1 LQCWSAVFAAFA
13 ISRLQYY
20 PGMSQRIKENSPSD
34 EVISFGPFRLYTA
47 QRLIEREGV
56 PLHLGGR
63 ALDILIVLVEQAS
76 EVVSK
81 NDLMARVWPDS
92 TVDEGSL
99 RVHVAALRKALGDG
113 ESGARYLT
121 TLTGQGYCF
130 VAPISRSSAPRPLE
144 TVASKPGHVHNLPT
158 RLTRMVGRDQTVQEM
173 SEQLKTERFV
183 TIVGPGGIGKTTV
196 AVSVGYKLLTEFAGA
211 VQFFDLGPLNDPVL
225 VPGAVASTLGLLVQ
239 SADPIPGL
247 IAFLR
252 GKRMLLI
259 LDSCEHV
266 IETAAVLAERIF
278 EEAPQ
283 VHILATSRESLRVEG
298 EHVHRLLPLG
308 SPPDDAS
315 LAAAQALGFPAVQLF
330 VERAI
335 ASGCRFELN
344 DADAPVVAEICRR
357 LDGIAL
363 AIELAAGRIDV
374 YGVQE
379 TMALLNDRFKLLWEG
394 RRTALPRHQTL
405 RATLDWSYD
414 LLSKLER
421 SILCRLSVFVG
432 VVTLEA
438 ARAVATG
445 DDVDETQV
453 VTVLVGL
460 VAKSLIS
467 ADTSAPATRYR
478 LLDTT
483 RAYAFAKLSESGEA
497 GEVKRRHASYFL
509 DLLERVDGNS
519 FTPLQAKS
527 FAVFADQLGNVRTAL
542 EWCFAERGDGV
553 LGVALA
559 AASAPLF
566 LEMSLLTECHR
577 WTERAVAMLDDT
589 NRGTRREMD
598 LQAALGLSLMFTR
611 GNSEQVGN
619 SLLRGLELA
628 EQSGDLHS
636 QLRLLERLHL
646 FHVRIGNFR
655 EALAAAQRGEGV
667 ATRIGDP
674 VLLAQIQVALGI
686 SHHLEGNS
694 RSALGYLESA
704 LAQLPLS
711 PQINSLHLGFD
722 YRNRARITLARV
734 LWIRG
739 CPDQAVKF
747 ARQSVEEAIRL
758 NHPIKLCMALLWAMS
773 VFLWNEDLESAEEYT
788 DRFIAQAEKH
798 SLAPYQTIGVGA
810 KGELLV
816 RRGDVE
822 AGIVLL
828 RRSLEALRAH
838 RYGLQTAFSSALAE
852 GLSMTGR
859 GDEALNTIDEAIAL
873 VEHNEDLFGMP
884 ELLRIKADILVSARP
899 ADPVRAEGLLIQS
912 LEMARQQSALA
923 WELRTA
929 TSLARLWLTQHRFG
943 EARDV
948 LAPAYDRFT
957 EGFDSPGLKTARRLL
972 DELRVRIGA

>member
-1 LQCWSAVFAAFA
+1 
-13 ISRLQYY
+13 
-20 PGMSQRIKENSPSD
+20 MSQRIKENPPTD
-34 EVISFGPFRLYTA
+34 EVISFGPFRLYAA

-81 NDLMARVWPDS
+81 NDLMARVWPGV

-113 ESGARYLT
+113 EAGARYLT

-130 VAPISRSSAPRPLE
+130 VAPISRSSAPRRLE
-144 TVASKPGHVHNLPT
+144 AASSKPGQAHNLPT
-158 RLTRMVGRDQTVQEM
+158 RLTRMVGRDQTVQEV
-173 SEQLKTERFV
+173 SERLKTERFV

-211 VQFFDLGPLNDPVL
+211 VQFFALGPLNDPHL
-225 VPGAVASTLGLLVQ
+225 IPGTVASALGLPVQ
-239 SADPIPGL
+239 SVDPIPGL
-247 IAFLR
+247 IGFLR

-266 IETAAVLAERIF
+266 IETAALLAERIF

-283 VHILATSRESLRVEG
+283 VQILATSRESLRVEG
-298 EHVHRLLPLG
+298 EHVHRLSPLG

-315 LAAAQALGFPAVQLF
+315 LTAAQALGFPAVQLF

-335 ASGCRFELN
+335 GSGRRFELN
-344 DADAPVVAEICRR
+344 DADAPVVGEICRR

-363 AIELAAGRIDV
+363 AIELAAGRADA
-374 YGVQE
+374 YGIQE
-379 TMALLNDRFKLLWEG
+379 TLVLLNDRFKLLWEG

-438 ARAVATG
+438 ARAVAAG
-445 DDVDETQV
+445 DDVDETEV

-460 VAKSLIS
+460 VAKSLMS

-483 RAYAFAKLSESGEA
+483 RAYAFAKLSETGEA

-577 WTERAVAMLDDT
+577 WTERAVAVLDDA

-598 LQAALGLSLMFTR
+598 LHAALGLSLMFTR
-611 GNSEQVGN
+611 GNSEQVGK
-619 SLLRGLELA
+619 SLIGGLELA
-628 EQSGDLHS
+628 ERLGDLHS

-646 FHVRIGNFR
+646 FHVRIGNFHD
-655 EALAAAQRGEGV
+655 ALASAQRGEGV
-667 ATRIGDP
+667 ATKIGDP
-674 VLLAQIQVALGI
+674 VLLGQIQVALGI
-686 SHHLEGNS
+686 SHHLEGDS

-828 RRSLEALRAH
+828 RLSLGAVRAH

-884 ELLRIKADILVSARP
+884 ELLRIKADILVSAQP

-912 LEMARQQSALA
+912 LGMARRQSALA
-923 WELRTA
+923 WEWRTA
-929 TSLARLWLTQHRFG
+929 TTLARLWLTQGRFG

-957 EGFDSPGLKTARRLL
+957 EGFDSPGLKTAKKLL
-972 DELRVRIGA
+972 DELRVRTGA

>member
-1 LQCWSAVFAAFA
+1 MMRPAAVAMLV
-13 ISRLQYY
+13 SGRHRLE
-20 PGMSQRIKENSPSD
+20 PARPCSIIRKMSQGIKENPQTD
-34 EVISFGPFRLYTA
+34 EMISFGPFRLYAA

-63 ALDILIVLVEQAS
+63 ALDILLVLVEHAG

-81 NDLMARVWPDS
+81 NELMARVWPGV

-144 TVASKPGHVHNLPT
+144 TASSKPGHVHNLPA
-158 RLTRMVGRDQTVQEM
+158 RLTRMVGRDQTVQEI

-183 TIVGPGGIGKTTV
+183 SIVGPGGIGKTTV
-196 AVSVGYKLLTEFAGA
+196 VVSVGHELLAAFAGA
-211 VQFFDLGPLNDPVL
+211 VHFLDLGPLNNPLL
-225 VPGAVASTLGLLVQ
+225 VPSAVASTLGLLVQ

-252 GKRMLLI
+252 DKRMLLI

-266 IETAAVLAERIF
+266 IETAAALAERIF
-278 EEAPQ
+278 EGAPQ
-283 VHILATSRESLRVEG
+283 AHILATSRESLRVEG
-298 EHVHRLLPLG
+298 EHVHRLSPLA
-308 SPPDDAS
+308 SPPDDAG
-315 LAAAQALGFPAVQLF
+315 LTAAQALDFPAVQLF

-335 ASGCRFELN
+335 ASDRRFELN
-344 DADAPVVAEICRR
+344 DADAPVVGEICRR
-357 LDGIAL
+357 LDGMAL

-379 TMALLNDRFKLLWEG
+379 TRALLNDRFKLLWDG

-405 RATLDWSYD
+405 SATLDWSYD
-414 LLSKLER
+414 LLSELER

-432 VVTLEA
+432 VVTLEG

-467 ADTSAPATRYR
+467 ADTSVPATRYR

-483 RAYAFAKLSESGEA
+483 RAYASAKLSESGEA
-497 GEVKRRHASYFL
+497 GDVKRRHASYFL
-509 DLLERVDGNS
+509 ELLERADGNS

-527 FAVFADQLGNVRTAL
+527 FAIFADQLGNVRTAL
-542 EWCFAERGDGV
+542 EWCFSERGNGV

-577 WTERAVAMLDDT
+577 WTERAVAALDDG

-598 LQAALGLSLMFTR
+598 LHAALGLSLMFTR

-628 EQSGDLHS
+628 EQLGDLHS

-655 EALAAAQRGEGV
+655 EALKWFGQ
-667 ATRIGDP
+667 TK
-674 VLLAQIQVALGI
+674 LAMQVA
-686 SHHLEGNS
+686 
-694 RSALGYLESA
+694 
-704 LAQLPLS
+704 
-711 PQINSLHLGFD
+711 
-722 YRNRARITLARV
+722 
-734 LWIRG
+734 
-739 CPDQAVKF
+739 
-747 ARQSVEEAIRL
+747 
-758 NHPIKLCMALLWAMS
+758 
-773 VFLWNEDLESAEEYT
+773 
-788 DRFIAQAEKH
+788 
-798 SLAPYQTIGVGA
+798 
-810 KGELLV
+810 
-816 RRGDVE
+816 
-822 AGIVLL
+822 
-828 RRSLEALRAH
+828 
-838 RYGLQTAFSSALAE
+838 
-852 GLSMTGR
+852 
-859 GDEALNTIDEAIAL
+859 
-873 VEHNEDLFGMP
+873 
-884 ELLRIKADILVSARP
+884 
-899 ADPVRAEGLLIQS
+899 
-912 LEMARQQSALA
+912 
-923 WELRTA
+923 
-929 TSLARLWLTQHRFG
+929 
-943 EARDV
+943 
-948 LAPAYDRFT
+948 
-957 EGFDSPGLKTARRLL
+957 
-972 DELRVRIGA
+972 

>member
-1 LQCWSAVFAAFA
+1 
-13 ISRLQYY
+13 
-20 PGMSQRIKENSPSD
+20 MSQSIRENPPTD
-34 EVISFGPFRLYTA
+34 EVISFGPFRLYAA

-81 NDLMARVWPDS
+81 NDLMTRVWPGV

-130 VAPISRSSAPRPLE
+130 VAPISRSSAPRRLE
-144 TVASKPGHVHNLPT
+144 AASSKPGHVHNLPT

-173 SEQLKTERFV
+173 SERLKTERFV

-196 AVSVGYKLLTEFAGA
+196 AVSVGYELLTEFAGA
-211 VQFFDLGPLNDPVL
+211 VQFFDLGPLNDPL
-225 VPGAVASTLGLLVQ
+225 LIPGTVASALGLPIQ
-239 SADPIPGL
+239 SADPTPGL
-247 IAFLR
+247 IGFLR

-266 IETAAVLAERIF
+266 IETAAALAERIF

-298 EHVHRLLPLG
+298 EHVHRLSPLG
-308 SPPDDAS
+308 SPPDDVS
-315 LAAAQALGFPAVQLF
+315 LTAAQALDFPAVQLF

-335 ASGCRFELN
+335 ASGRRFELN
-344 DADAPVVAEICRR
+344 DADAPVVGEICRR

-363 AIELAAGRIDV
+363 AIELAAGRADA
-374 YGVQE
+374 YGIQE
-379 TMALLNDRFKLLWEG
+379 TLVLLNDRFKLLWEG

-414 LLSKLER
+414 LLSEHER
-421 SILCRLSVFVG
+421 LILCRLSVFVG

-460 VAKSLIS
+460 VAKSLMS

-483 RAYAFAKLSESGEA
+483 RAYAFAKLSETGEA

-566 LEMSLLTECHR
+566 LELSLLTECHR
-577 WTERAVAMLDDT
+577 WTERAVAVLDDA

-598 LQAALGLSLMFTR
+598 LHAALGLSLMFTR

-655 EALAAAQRGEGV
+655 EALASAQRGEGV
-667 ATRIGDP
+667 ATKIGDP
-674 VLLAQIQVALGI
+674 VLLGQIQVALGI
-686 SHHLEGNS
+686 SHHLEGDS

-739 CPDQAVKF
+739 CPDQAVTL
-747 ARQSVEEAIRL
+747 ARQSVEEAIRI

-816 RRGDVE
+816 KRGDVE

-884 ELLRIKADILVSARP
+884 ELLRIKADILVSAQP

-912 LEMARQQSALA
+912 LVMARQQSALA

-929 TSLARLWLTQHRFG
+929 TSLARLWLTQGRFG

-972 DELRVRIGA
+972 DELRVRTGA

>member
-1 LQCWSAVFAAFA
+1 
-13 ISRLQYY
+13 LQYY
-20 PGMSQRIKENSPSD
+20 SEMSQRIKENSPSD

-81 NDLMARVWPDS
+81 NDLMARVWPDA

-113 ESGARYLT
+113 EFGARYLT

-130 VAPISRSSAPRPLE
+130 VAPISRSRAPRPLE

-158 RLTRMVGRDQTVQEM
+158 RLTRMVGRDQTVREM
-173 SEQLKTERFV
+173 SERLKTERFV

-196 AVSVGYKLLTEFAGA
+196 AVSVGYKLLTEFADA
-211 VQFFDLGPLNDPVL
+211 VRFFDLGPLNDPL
-225 VPGAVASTLGLLVQ
+225 LIPATVASALGLPVQ
-239 SADPIPGL
+239 SVDPIPGL
-247 IAFLR
+247 IGFLR

-266 IETAAVLAERIF
+266 IESAAVLAERIF

-298 EHVHRLLPLG
+298 EHVHRLSPLG
-308 SPPDDAS
+308 SPPNDAS
-315 LAAAQALGFPAVQLF
+315 LTAAQALDFPAVQLF

-335 ASGCRFELN
+335 ASGRRFELN

-363 AIELAAGRIDV
+363 AIELAAGRADA
-374 YGVQE
+374 YGIQE
-379 TMALLNDRFKLLWEG
+379 TLVLLNDRFKLLWEG

-438 ARAVATG
+438 ARAVAAG

-497 GEVKRRHASYFL
+497 GEIKRRHASYFL

-527 FAVFADQLGNVRTAL
+527 FAEFADQLGNVRTAL

-577 WTERAVAMLDDT
+577 WTERAVAVLDDA

-598 LQAALGLSLMFTR
+598 LHAALGLSLMFTR

-655 EALAAAQRGEGV
+655 EALASAQRGEGV
-667 ATRIGDP
+667 ATKIGDP
-674 VLLAQIQVALGI
+674 VLLGQIQVALGI

-694 RSALGYLESA
+694 LAALGYLESA
-704 LAQLPLS
+704 LAQLPLL

-747 ARQSVEEAIRL
+747 AQQSVEEAIRL

-884 ELLRIKADILVSARP
+884 ELLRIKADILVSAQP
-899 ADPVRAEGLLIQS
+899 ADPVRAERLLIQS

-929 TSLARLWLTQHRFG
+929 TSLARLRLTQGRFG

-957 EGFDSPGLKTARRLL
+957 EGFDSPGLKTAKKLL
-972 DELRVRIGA
+972 DELRMRAGA

>member
-1 LQCWSAVFAAFA
+1 LQCWSAVFAGFA

-20 PGMSQRIKENSPSD
+20 SGMCQRIKENSPSD

-81 NDLMARVWPDS
+81 NDLMARVWPNA

-99 RVHVAALRKALGDG
+99 RVHVAALRKVLDDG
-113 ESGARYLT
+113 EAGARYLT

-130 VAPISRSSAPRPLE
+130 VAPISRSSAPRSLE
-144 TVASKPGHVHNLPT
+144 AASSKPGQAHNLPT
-158 RLTRMVGRDQTVQEM
+158 RLTRMVGRDQTVQEV
-173 SEQLKTERFV
+173 SERLKTERFV

-211 VQFFDLGPLNDPVL
+211 VQFFDLGPLNDPHL
-225 VPGAVASTLGLLVQ
+225 IPGTVASALGLPVQ
-239 SADPIPGL
+239 SVDPIPGL
-247 IAFLR
+247 IGFLR

-266 IETAAVLAERIF
+266 IETAALLAERIF

-298 EHVHRLLPLG
+298 EHVHRLSPLG

-315 LAAAQALGFPAVQLF
+315 LTAAQALGFPAVQLF

-335 ASGCRFELN
+335 ASGRRFELN

-363 AIELAAGRIDV
+363 AIELAAGRADA
-374 YGVQE
+374 YGIQE
-379 TMALLNDRFKLLWEG
+379 TLVLLSDRFKLLWEG

-405 RATLDWSYD
+405 CATLDWSYD
-414 LLSKLER
+414 LLSKPER

-438 ARAVATG
+438 ARAVAAG
-445 DDVDETQV
+445 DDVDETEV

-577 WTERAVAMLDDT
+577 WTERAVAVLDDA

-598 LQAALGLSLMFTR
+598 LHAALGLSLMFTR

-628 EQSGDLHS
+628 EQAGDLHS

-667 ATRIGDP
+667 ATKIGDP

-704 LAQLPLS
+704 LVQLPLS

-884 ELLRIKADILVSARP
+884 ELLRIKADILVSAQP

-912 LEMARQQSALA
+912 LEMARRQSALA

-929 TSLARLWLTQHRFG
+929 TSLARLWLTQGRFG

-948 LAPAYDRFT
+948 LAPAFDRFT
-957 EGFDSPGLKTARRLL
+957 EGFDSPGLKTAKKLL
-972 DELRVRIGA
+972 DALRVRTGA

>member
-1 LQCWSAVFAAFA
+1 
-13 ISRLQYY
+13 
-20 PGMSQRIKENSPSD
+20 MSGVPKQRTQRENGIDAGATTD
-34 EVISFGPFRLYTA
+34 EVISFGPFRLYAA
-47 QRLIEREGV
+47 QRLIERKGV
-56 PLHLGGR
+56 ALHLGGR

-76 EVVSK
+76 RVVSK
-81 NDLMARVWPDS
+81 NELMARVWPDA

-113 ESGARYLT
+113 EAGARYVT

-130 VAPISRSSAPRPLE
+130 VAPVTRSSEPALPM
-144 TVASKPGHVHNLPT
+144 TASSKPGQAHNLPT
-158 RLTRMVGRDQTVQEM
+158 RPTRMVGRDQTVQEI
-173 SEQLKTERFV
+173 SDELKTERFV
-183 TIVGPGGIGKTTV
+183 TIAGPGGIGKTTV
-196 AVSVGYKLLTEFAGA
+196 AVSVGHELLAEFAGA
-211 VQFFDLGPLNDPVL
+211 AHFFDLGPLNDPVL

-252 GKRMLLI
+252 DKRMLLI

-278 EEAPQ
+278 EGAPQ

-298 EHVHRLLPLG
+298 EHVYRLSPLA

-315 LAAAQALGFPAVQLF
+315 LTAAQALGFPAVQLF

-335 ASGCRFELN
+335 AKGQRFVLN
-344 DADAPVVAEICRR
+344 DADAPVVGEICRR
-357 LDGIAL
+357 LDGMAL

-379 TMALLNDRFKLLWEG
+379 TMALLNDRFKLLWDG

-405 RATLDWSYD
+405 SATLDWSYD

-453 VTVLVGL
+453 VTVLVSL

-467 ADTSAPATRYR
+467 VDFSVPATRYR

-483 RAYAFAKLSESGEA
+483 RAYASGKLSESGEA
-497 GEVKRRHASYFL
+497 DEVRRRHASYFL
-509 DLLERVDGNS
+509 ELLERVDGNS

-527 FAVFADQLGNVRTAL
+527 FAIFADQLGNVRTAL
-542 EWCFAERGDGV
+542 EWCFSERGDCA

-577 WTERAVAMLDDT
+577 WTERAVVVLDDT
-589 NRGTRREMD
+589 NRGTRCEMD
-598 LQAALGLSLMFTR
+598 LHAALGLSLMFTR
-611 GNSEQVGN
+611 GNSERVGN

-628 EQSGDLHS
+628 EQLGDLHS

-646 FHVRIGNFR
+646 FHLRIGNFG
-655 EALAAAQRGEGV
+655 EALAFAQRGERV
-667 ATRIGDP
+667 ATEIGDP

-686 SHHLEGNS
+686 SCHLEGNS
-694 RSALGYLESA
+694 PAALGYLESA

-739 CPDQAVKF
+739 CPDQATKF

-816 RRGDVE
+816 KRGDVE

-838 RYGLQTAFSSALAE
+838 RYGLLTAFSSALAE
-852 GLSMTGR
+852 GLSITGR
-859 GDEALNTIDEAIAL
+859 GAEALDTIDEAIAL

-884 ELLRIKADILVSARP
+884 ELLRIKANILVSAQP
-899 ADPVRAEGLLIQS
+899 PDPVRAESLLIQS
-912 LEMARQQSALA
+912 LDMARRQSALA

-929 TSLARLWLTQHRFG
+929 TSLARLWLMQGRFG

-957 EGFDSPGLKTARRLL
+957 EGFDSPALQTARQLL
-972 DELRVRIGA
+972 DELRVRTGA

>member
-20 PGMSQRIKENSPSD
+20 SEMSQRIKANSPSD

-130 VAPISRSSAPRPLE
+130 VAPISRSRAPRGLE
-144 TVASKPGHVHNLPT
+144 AASSKPGHVHNLPT

-196 AVSVGYKLLTEFAGA
+196 AVSIGYELLTEFAGA
-211 VQFFDLGPLNDPVL
+211 AHFFDLGPLNDPVL

-252 GKRMLLI
+252 DKRMLLI

-266 IETAAVLAERIF
+266 IETAAALAERIF
-278 EEAPQ
+278 EGAPQ
-283 VHILATSRESLRVEG
+283 AHILATSRESLRVEG
-298 EHVHRLLPLG
+298 EHVHRLSPLA
-308 SPPDDAS
+308 SPPDDAG
-315 LAAAQALGFPAVQLF
+315 LTAAQALDFPAVQLF

-335 ASGCRFELN
+335 AGGRRFELN
-344 DADAPVVAEICRR
+344 DADAPVVGEICRR
-357 LDGIAL
+357 LDGMAL

-379 TMALLNDRFKLLWEG
+379 TMALLNDRFKLLWDG

-405 RATLDWSYD
+405 SATLDWSYD
-414 LLSKLER
+414 LLSTLER

-432 VVTLEA
+432 VVTLEG

-445 DDVDETQV
+445 DDIDETQV

-467 ADTSAPATRYR
+467 ADTSVPATRYR

-483 RAYAFAKLSESGEA
+483 RAYASAKLSESGEA
-497 GEVKRRHASYFL
+497 GDVKRRHAKYFL
-509 DLLERVDGNS
+509 ELFERVDGNS

-527 FAVFADQLGNVRTAL
+527 FAIFADQLGNVRTAL
-542 EWCFAERGDGV
+542 EWCFSERGDGV

-577 WTERAVAMLDDT
+577 WTERAVAALDDG

-598 LQAALGLSLMFTR
+598 LHAALGLSLMFTR

-628 EQSGDLHS
+628 ERLGDLHS

-655 EALAAAQRGEGV
+655 EALAFAQRGEGV
-667 ATRIGDP
+667 ATEIGDP
-674 VLLAQIQVALGI
+674 VLLGQIQVALGI

-694 RSALGYLESA
+694 IAALGYLESA

-739 CPDQAVKF
+739 CPDQAVTF

-788 DRFIAQAEKH
+788 DRFTAQAEKH
-798 SLAPYQTIGVGA
+798 ALAPYQTIGLGA

-838 RYGLQTAFSSALAE
+838 RYGLRTAFSTALAE

-859 GDEALNTIDEAIAL
+859 GDEALDTIDEAIAL

-884 ELLRIKADILVSARP
+884 ELLRIKADILVSAQP
-899 ADPVRAEGLLIQS
+899 PDPVRAEGLLIQS

-929 TSLARLWLTQHRFG
+929 TSLARLWVTQGRFG

-957 EGFDSPGLKTARRLL
+957 EGFDSPGLKTARQLL
-972 DELRVRIGA
+972 DELRIRTGA

>member
-1 LQCWSAVFAAFA
+1 MSGV
-13 ISRLQYY
+13 
-20 PGMSQRIKENSPSD
+20 PGKRTQRENGIDAGATTD
-34 EVISFGPFRLYTA
+34 EVISFGPFRLHAA
-47 QRLIEREGV
+47 QRLIERKGA
-56 PLHLGGR
+56 PLHLSGR
-63 ALDILIVLVEQAS
+63 ALDILIALVEQAS
-76 EVVSK
+76 RVVSK
-81 NDLMARVWPDS
+81 NELMARVWPDA
-92 TVDEGSL
+92 TVDESSL

-113 ESGARYLT
+113 EAGARYVT

-130 VAPISRSSAPRPLE
+130 VAPVSRSSEPALPM
-144 TVASKPGHVHNLPT
+144 TANSKSGQTHNLPT
-158 RLTRMVGRDQTVQEM
+158 RPTRMVGRDQTVQEI

-183 TIVGPGGIGKTTV
+183 TIAGPGGIGKTTV
-196 AVSVGYKLLTEFAGA
+196 AVSVGHELLAEFAGA
-211 VQFFDLGPLNDPVL
+211 AHFFDLGPLNDPVL

-252 GKRMLLI
+252 DKRMLLI

-266 IETAAVLAERIF
+266 IETAAALAERIF
-278 EEAPQ
+278 EGAPQ
-283 VHILATSRESLRVEG
+283 AHILATSRESLRVEG
-298 EHVHRLLPLG
+298 EHVYRLSPLA

-315 LAAAQALGFPAVQLF
+315 LTAARALDFPAVQLF

-335 ASGCRFELN
+335 AKGRRFVLN
-344 DADAPVVAEICRR
+344 DADAPVVGEICRR
-357 LDGIAL
+357 LDGMAL

-379 TMALLNDRFKLLWEG
+379 TMALLNDRFKLLWDG

-405 RATLDWSYD
+405 SATLDWSYD
-414 LLSKLER
+414 LLSTLER

-432 VVTLEA
+432 VVTLEG

-445 DDVDETQV
+445 DDIDETQV

-467 ADTSAPATRYR
+467 ADTSVPATRYR

-483 RAYAFAKLSESGEA
+483 RAYASAKLSESGEA
-497 GEVKRRHASYFL
+497 GDVKRRHASYFL
-509 DLLERVDGNS
+509 ELFERVDGNS

-527 FAVFADQLGNVRTAL
+527 FAIFADQIGNVRTAL
-542 EWCFAERGDGV
+542 EWCFSERGDGL

-577 WTERAVAMLDDT
+577 WTERAVAALDDG

-598 LQAALGLSLMFTR
+598 LHAALGLSLMFTR
-611 GNSEQVGN
+611 GNNEQVGN

-628 EQSGDLHS
+628 ERLDDLHS

-655 EALAAAQRGEGV
+655 EALAFAQRGEGV
-667 ATRIGDP
+667 ATEIGDP
-674 VLLAQIQVALGI
+674 VLLGQIQVALGI
-686 SHHLEGNS
+686 SHHLGGDS
-694 RSALGYLESA
+694 IAALGYLDSA

-739 CPDQAVKF
+739 CPDQAVTF

-788 DRFIAQAEKH
+788 DRFTAQAEKH
-798 SLAPYQTIGVGA
+798 ALAPYQTIGLGA

-838 RYGLQTAFSSALAE
+838 RYGLQTAFSTALAE

-859 GDEALNTIDEAIAL
+859 GDEALDTIDEAIAL

-884 ELLRIKADILVSARP
+884 ELLRIKADILVSAQP
-899 ADPVRAEGLLIQS
+899 PDPVRAEGLLIQS
-912 LEMARQQSALA
+912 LEMARQQAALA

-929 TSLARLWLTQHRFG
+929 TSLARLWVTQGRFG

-957 EGFDSPGLKTARRLL
+957 EGFDSPGLKTARQLL
-972 DELRVRIGA
+972 DELRIRTGA

>member
-1 LQCWSAVFAAFA
+1 
-13 ISRLQYY
+13 
-20 PGMSQRIKENSPSD
+20 MSQGIKETPQTD
-34 EVISFGPFRLYTA
+34 EVISFGPFRLSAA

-63 ALDILIVLVEQAS
+63 ALDILIVLVEQAG

-81 NDLMARVWPDS
+81 NDLMARVWPGV

-144 TVASKPGHVHNLPT
+144 TVASKSGQTHNLPT
-158 RLTRMVGRDQTVQEM
+158 LPTRMVGRDLTVQEI

-196 AVSVGYKLLTEFAGA
+196 AVSVGYELLTEFAGA
-211 VQFFDLGPLNDPVL
+211 VQFLDLGPLNDPL
-225 VPGAVASTLGLLVQ
+225 LIPGTVASALGLPVQ
-239 SADPIPGL
+239 SADPTRGL
-247 IAFLR
+247 IGFLR

-266 IETAAVLAERIF
+266 IETAAALAERIF

-298 EHVHRLLPLG
+298 EHVHRLSPLG
-308 SPPDDAS
+308 SPPDDAG
-315 LAAAQALGFPAVQLF
+315 LTAAQALDFPAVQLF

-335 ASGCRFELN
+335 ASGRRFELN

-363 AIELAAGRIDV
+363 AIELAAGRAYA
-374 YGVQE
+374 YGIQE
-379 TMALLNDRFKLLWEG
+379 TLVLLNDRFKLLWEG

-432 VVTLEA
+432 VVTLEG

-445 DDVDETQV
+445 DDVDETEV

-467 ADTSAPATRYR
+467 ADTSVPATRYR

-483 RAYAFAKLSESGEA
+483 RAYASAKLSESGEA

-509 DLLERVDGNS
+509 DLLERVDGYS

-527 FAVFADQLGNVRTAL
+527 FAIFADQLGNVRTAL
-542 EWCFAERGDGV
+542 EWCFSERGDGV

-577 WTERAVAMLDDT
+577 WTERAVAALDDA

-598 LQAALGLSLMFTR
+598 LHAALGLSLMFTR

-628 EQSGDLHS
+628 EQLGDLHS

-655 EALAAAQRGEGV
+655 EALAFAQRGEDV
-667 ATRIGDP
+667 ATEIGDP
-674 VLLAQIQVALGI
+674 VLLGQIQVALGI

-694 RSALGYLESA
+694 LAALGYLESA

-739 CPDQAVKF
+739 CPDQAATF

-788 DRFIAQAEKH
+788 DRFTAQAEKH
-798 SLAPYQTIGVGA
+798 SLAPYQTIGLGA

-828 RRSLEALRAH
+828 RRSLGALRAH

-859 GDEALNTIDEAIAL
+859 GDEALDTIDEAIAL

-884 ELLRIKADILVSARP
+884 ELLRIKADILASAQP
-899 ADPVRAEGLLIQS
+899 PDPVRAEGLLIQS

-929 TSLARLWLTQHRFG
+929 ISLARLWVTQDRFG

-948 LAPAYDRFT
+948 LAPVYDRFT
-957 EGFDSPGLKTARRLL
+957 EGFDSPGLKTARQLL
-972 DELRVRIGA
+972 DELRSRTGA

>member
-1 LQCWSAVFAAFA
+1 MIAKGN
-13 ISRLQYY
+13 
-20 PGMSQRIKENSPSD
+20 PPSD
-34 EVISFGPFRLYTA
+34 EVISFGPFRLYA
-47 QRLIEREGV
+47 ARRLIEREGV
-56 PLHLGGR
+56 PLHLGSR

-76 EVVSK
+76 KVVSK
-81 NDLMARVWPDS
+81 NDLMARVWPGV

-130 VAPISRSSAPRPLE
+130 VAPVTRSSAPKPLE
-144 TVASKPGHVHNLPT
+144 TKSGQAHNLPT
-158 RLTRMVGRDQTVQEM
+158 RLTRMVGRDQTVQEI

-211 VQFFDLGPLNDPVL
+211 VQFFDLGPLNDPL
-225 VPGAVASTLGLLVQ
+225 LIPGTVASALGLPVQ
-239 SADPIPGL
+239 SADPTPGL
-247 IAFLR
+247 IGFLR
-252 GKRMLLI
+252 DKRMLLI

-278 EEAPQ
+278 EGAPQ

-298 EHVHRLLPLG
+298 EHVHRLPPLA
-308 SPPDDAS
+308 SPADDAS
-315 LAAAQALGFPAVQLF
+315 LTAAQALDFPAVQLF

-335 ASGCRFELN
+335 AKGQRFVLN
-344 DADAPVVAEICRR
+344 DADAPVVGEICRR
-357 LDGIAL
+357 LDGMAL

-405 RATLDWSYD
+405 SATLDWSYD
-414 LLSKLER
+414 LLSRLER
-421 SILCRLSVFVG
+421 LILCRLSVFAG
-432 VVTLEA
+432 VVTLEG
-438 ARAVATG
+438 ARAVAAG

-453 VTVLVGL
+453 VTILVSL

-467 ADTSAPATRYR
+467 ADTSMPATRYR
-478 LLDTT
+478 LLDAT
-483 RAYAFAKLSESGEA
+483 RAYASAKLSESGEA
-497 GEVKRRHASYFL
+497 GEVTRRHASYFL
-509 DLLERVDGNS
+509 ELLERVDGNS

-527 FAVFADQLGNVRTAL
+527 FAIFADQLGNVRTAL
-542 EWCFAERGDGV
+542 EWCFSERGDGV

-577 WTERAVAMLDDT
+577 WTGRAVAALDDT
-589 NRGTRREMD
+589 NRDTRREMD
-598 LQAALGLSLMFTR
+598 LHAALGLSLMFTR

-628 EQSGDLHS
+628 EQLGDLHS

-655 EALAAAQRGEGV
+655 EALAFARRGEGV
-667 ATRIGDP
+667 ATETGDP
-674 VLLAQIQVALGI
+674 VLLGQIQVALGI

-694 RSALGYLESA
+694 RAALGYLESA

-758 NHPIKLCMALLWAMS
+758 NHPVKLCMALLWAMS
-773 VFLWNEDLESAEEYT
+773 IFLWNEDLESADDYT

-798 SLAPYQTIGVGA
+798 SLLPYQTIGLGA

-816 RRGDVE
+816 KRGDVQ

-838 RYGLQTAFSSALAE
+838 RYGLPTAFSGALAE
-852 GLSMTGR
+852 GLSMTER
-859 GDEALNTIDEAIAL
+859 ADEALSIIDEAIAL
-873 VEHNEDLFGMP
+873 VEHNEDVFGMP
-884 ELLRIKADILVSARP
+884 ELLRIKADILASAQP
-899 ADPVRAEGLLIQS
+899 ADPVRAEGLLMQS

-929 TSLARLWLTQHRFG
+929 TSLARLWLTQGRFG

-948 LAPAYDRFT
+948 LAPAYHRFT
-957 EGFDSPGLKTARRLL
+957 EGFDSPGLKTARQLL
-972 DELRVRIGA
+972 DELRARTGA

>member
-1 LQCWSAVFAAFA
+1 MSGV
-13 ISRLQYY
+13 
-20 PGMSQRIKENSPSD
+20 PGKRTQRENGIDAGATTD
-34 EVISFGPFRLYTA
+34 EVISFGPFRLHAA
-47 QRLIEREGV
+47 QRLIERKGT
-56 PLHLGGR
+56 PLHLSGR
-63 ALDILIVLVEQAS
+63 ALDILIALVEQAS
-76 EVVSK
+76 RVVSK
-81 NDLMARVWPDS
+81 NELMARVWPDA
-92 TVDEGSL
+92 TVDESSL

-113 ESGARYLT
+113 EAGARYVT

-130 VAPISRSSAPRPLE
+130 VAPVSRSGEPALPM
-144 TVASKPGHVHNLPT
+144 TANSKSGQAHNLPT
-158 RLTRMVGRDQTVQEM
+158 RPTRMVGRDQTVQEI

-183 TIVGPGGIGKTTV
+183 TIAGPGGIGKTTV
-196 AVSVGYKLLTEFAGA
+196 AVSVGHELLAEFAGA
-211 VQFFDLGPLNDPVL
+211 AHFFDLGPLNDPVL

-252 GKRMLLI
+252 DKRMLLI

-266 IETAAVLAERIF
+266 IETAAALAERIF
-278 EEAPQ
+278 EGAPQ
-283 VHILATSRESLRVEG
+283 AHILATSRESLRVEG
-298 EHVHRLLPLG
+298 EHVYRLSPLA
-308 SPPDDAS
+308 SPPDDAG
-315 LAAAQALGFPAVQLF
+315 LTAAQALDFPAVQLF

-335 ASGCRFELN
+335 AGGRRFELN
-344 DADAPVVAEICRR
+344 DADAPVVGEICRR
-357 LDGIAL
+357 LDGMAL

-379 TMALLNDRFKLLWEG
+379 TMALLNDRFKLLWDG

-405 RATLDWSYD
+405 SATLDWSYD
-414 LLSKLER
+414 LLSTLER

-432 VVTLEA
+432 VVTLEG

-445 DDVDETQV
+445 DDIDETQV

-467 ADTSAPATRYR
+467 ADTSVPATRYR

-483 RAYAFAKLSESGEA
+483 RAYASAKLSESGEA
-497 GEVKRRHASYFL
+497 GDVKRRHAKYFL
-509 DLLERVDGNS
+509 ELFERVDGNS

-527 FAVFADQLGNVRTAL
+527 FAIFADQLGNVRTAL
-542 EWCFAERGDGV
+542 EWCFSERGNGV

-577 WTERAVAMLDDT
+577 WTERAVAALDDG

-598 LQAALGLSLMFTR
+598 LHAALGLSLMFTR

-628 EQSGDLHS
+628 ERLGDLHS

-655 EALAAAQRGEGV
+655 EALAFAQRGEGV
-667 ATRIGDP
+667 ATEIGDP
-674 VLLAQIQVALGI
+674 VLLGQIQVALGI

-694 RSALGYLESA
+694 IAALGYLESA

-739 CPDQAVKF
+739 CPDQAVMF
-747 ARQSVEEAIRL
+747 ARQSVEEAIHL

-788 DRFIAQAEKH
+788 DRFTAQAEKH
-798 SLAPYQTIGVGA
+798 ALAPYQTIGLGA

-838 RYGLQTAFSSALAE
+838 RYGLRTAFSTALAE

-859 GDEALNTIDEAIAL
+859 GDEALDTIDEAIAL

-884 ELLRIKADILVSARP
+884 ELLRIKADILVSAQP
-899 ADPVRAEGLLIQS
+899 PDPVRAEGLLIQS

-929 TSLARLWLTQHRFG
+929 TSLARLWVTQGRFG

-957 EGFDSPGLKTARRLL
+957 EGFDSPGLKTARQLL
-972 DELRVRIGA
+972 DELRIRTGA

>member
-1 LQCWSAVFAAFA
+1 MSGV
-13 ISRLQYY
+13 
-20 PGMSQRIKENSPSD
+20 PGERTQRENDAGATTD
-34 EVISFGPFRLYTA
+34 EVISFGPFRLYA
-47 QRLIEREGV
+47 AERLIESKGV

-63 ALDILIVLVEQAS
+63 ALDILIALVEQAS
-76 EVVSK
+76 RVVSK
-81 NDLMARVWPDS
+81 SELMARVWPDA

-99 RVHVAALRKALGDG
+99 RAHVAALRKALGDG
-113 ESGARYLT
+113 EAGARYVT

-130 VAPISRSSAPRPLE
+130 VAPVTRSSEPRLPM
-144 TVASKPGHVHNLPT
+144 TASSKPGQAHNLPT
-158 RLTRMVGRDQTVQEM
+158 RLTRMVGRNQTVQEI
-173 SEQLKTERFV
+173 SDQLKTERFV
-183 TIVGPGGIGKTTV
+183 TIAGPGGIGKTTV
-196 AVSVGYKLLTEFAGA
+196 AVSVGHELLAEFAGA
-211 VQFFDLGPLNDPVL
+211 AHFFDLGPLNDPVL

-252 GKRMLLI
+252 DKRMLLI

-278 EEAPQ
+278 EGAPQ
-283 VHILATSRESLRVEG
+283 VHILATSREPLRVEG
-298 EHVHRLLPLG
+298 EHVYRLSPLA

-315 LAAAQALGFPAVQLF
+315 LTAARALDFPAVQLF

-335 ASGCRFELN
+335 AKGRRFVLN
-344 DADAPVVAEICRR
+344 DADAPVVGEICRR
-357 LDGIAL
+357 LDGMAL

-379 TMALLNDRFKLLWEG
+379 TMALLNDRFKLLWDG

-405 RATLDWSYD
+405 SATLDWSYD

-467 ADTSAPATRYR
+467 ADTSAPAARYR

-497 GEVKRRHASYFL
+497 REVKRRHASYFL

-542 EWCFAERGDGV
+542 EWCFAEHGDGV

-577 WTERAVAMLDDT
+577 WTERAVAVLDDA

-598 LQAALGLSLMFTR
+598 LHAALGLSLMFTR

-655 EALAAAQRGEGV
+655 QALASAQRGEGV
-667 ATRIGDP
+667 ATKIGDP
-674 VLLAQIQVALGI
+674 VLLGQIQVALGI

-739 CPDQAVKF
+739 CPDQAVKL

-798 SLAPYQTIGVGA
+798 ALAPYQTIGVGA

-816 RRGDVE
+816 KRGDVE

-828 RRSLEALRAH
+828 RRSLGALRSH

-859 GDEALNTIDEAIAL
+859 GDEALNIIDEAIAL
-873 VEHNEDLFGMP
+873 VERNEDLFGMP
-884 ELLRIKADILVSARP
+884 ELLRIKADILVSAQP

-943 EARDV
+943 QARDV
-948 LAPAYDRFT
+948 LAPVYDRFT

-972 DELRVRIGA
+972 DELRVRTGA

>member
-1 LQCWSAVFAAFA
+1 
-13 ISRLQYY
+13 LQYY
-20 PGMSQRIKENSPSD
+20 SEMSQRIEENSPSD

-63 ALDILIVLVEQAS
+63 AFDILIVLVEQAS

-81 NDLMARVWPDS
+81 SELMARVWPDA

-99 RVHVAALRKALGDG
+99 RAHVAALRKALGDG
-113 ESGARYLT
+113 EAGARYVT

-130 VAPISRSSAPRPLE
+130 VAPISRSRAPRPPE
-144 TVASKPGHVHNLPT
+144 TVASKPGQAHSLPA
-158 RLTRMVGRDQTVQEM
+158 RLTRMVGRDQTVQEI
-173 SEQLKTERFV
+173 SERLKTERFV

-196 AVSVGYKLLTEFAGA
+196 AVSAGYKLLTEFAGA
-211 VQFFDLGPLNDPVL
+211 VQFFDLGPLNDPL
-225 VPGAVASTLGLLVQ
+225 LIPGTVASALGLPVQ

-247 IAFLR
+247 IVFLR

-298 EHVHRLLPLG
+298 EHVHRLSPLG
-308 SPPDDAS
+308 SPPPDDAS
-315 LAAAQALGFPAVQLF
+315 LTAAQALGFPAVQLF

-335 ASGCRFELN
+335 ASGRRFELN

-363 AIELAAGRIDV
+363 AIELAAGRADA
-374 YGVQE
+374 YGIQE
-379 TMALLNDRFKLLWEG
+379 TLVLLNDRFKLLWEG

-405 RATLDWSYD
+405 SATLDWSYD

-483 RAYAFAKLSESGEA
+483 RAYAFAKLTESGEA

-527 FAVFADQLGNVRTAL
+527 FAIFADQLGNVRTAL

-577 WTERAVAMLDDT
+577 WTERAVAVLDDA

-598 LQAALGLSLMFTR
+598 LHAALGLSLMFTR

-655 EALAAAQRGEGV
+655 EALASAQRGEGV
-667 ATRIGDP
+667 ATKIGDP

-739 CPDQAVKF
+739 CPDQAVKL
-747 ARQSVEEAIRL
+747 ARQSVEEAIHL
-758 NHPIKLCMALLWAMS
+758 NHPVKLCMALLWAMS

-828 RRSLEALRAH
+828 RRSLGALRAH

-873 VEHNEDLFGMP
+873 VAHNEDLFGMP
-884 ELLRIKADILVSARP
+884 ELLRIKADILVSAQP

-929 TSLARLWLTQHRFG
+929 TSLARLRLTQHRFG

-948 LAPAYDRFT
+948 LAPPYDRFT
-957 EGFDSPGLKTARRLL
+957 EGFDSPGLKRAKKLL
-972 DELRVRIGA
+972 DELRVRTGA